1 MAEDKVN
8 IGLTNEANEVA
19 EKIAELDYFE
29 DKFDIAKFAFA
40 YAIKNGLDK
49 RISEFNI
56 GEGRGAS
63 WNVGTFD
70 GDKYLYNFII
80 SLFPDIQTPY
90 RQIELLMNAGL
101 IELGKIINESDLSGI
116 SEFM

>member
-19 EKIAELDYFE
+19 EKIAELDCFE

-63 WNVGTFD
+63 WNEVLLMETNTFITLL
-70 GDKYLYNFII
+70 YLYFLI
-80 SLFPDIQTPY
+80 Y
-90 RQIELLMNAGL
+90 RLL
-101 IELGKIINESDLSGI
+101 IDKSSC
-116 SEFM
+116 

>member
-40 YAIKNGLDK
+40 YAIKNGL
-49 RISEFNI
+49 
-56 GEGRGAS
+56 
-63 WNVGTFD
+63 V
-70 GDKYLYNFII
+70 
-80 SLFPDIQTPY
+80 SLI
-90 RQIELLMNAGL
+90 
-101 IELGKIINESDLSGI
+101 
-116 SEFM
+116 